1 MVEVKMFWMG
11 PSTVTSRLDG
21 GGVGGFGF
29 GGGFSVMVVCVLYFS
44 IVLLFCL
51 MVFIDFTKFKQRN
64 NFLISN

>member
-44 IVLLFCL
+44 IVLLFL
-51 MVFIDFTKFKQRN
+51 FDGFYRFYKI
-64 NFLISN
+64 